1 MRYIRRQSTNRR
13 LVNGSLGVNYDI
25 EGQVV
30 LDSKNV
36 MLIPK
41 GTTADRPRNPK
52 NGHMRFNTDTGEFEV
67 YQDSQWRRIGFK
79 EPNRDPG
86 IKAQLVGNGDA
97 VETIFGPLNN
107 EDPEHP
113 VPVNEA
119 HILVFI
125 ENVYQLPITNYR
137 LIQNPAGRDPG
148 WYLNFGDAVPL
159 GKPVTVLHNFDK

>member
-13 LVNGSLGVNYDI
+13 NVLGSNGVNYDI

-30 LDSKNV
+30 LDSNNA
-36 MLIPK
+36 MLVPK
-41 GTTADRPRNPK
+41 GTTAQRPRNP
-52 NGHMRFNTDTGEFEV
+52 NLGHLRYNTDTGEFEV
-67 YQDSQWRRIGFK
+67 FQDDSWRRLSYK

-86 IKAQLVGNGDA
+86 IIVQTLGNGDA
-97 VETIFGPLNN
+97 VETVFGPLNN
-107 EDPEHP
+107 QDAEHP

-119 HILVFI
+119 HILVFV
-125 ENVYQLPITNYR
+125 ENVYQLPITNYT
-137 LIQNPAGRDPG
+137 LVQNPVGFDPG

>member
-13 LVNGSLGVNYDI
+13 NVRGSIGVNYDI

-30 LDSKNV
+30 VDSSNSI
-36 MLIPK
+36 LLPK
-41 GTTADRPRNPK
+41 GTTAERPRNPV

-67 YQDSQWRRIGFK
+67 YQDSEWRRISYK
-79 EPNRDPG
+79 EPNRNPG
-86 IKAQLVGNGDA
+86 IIMQSLGNGDA

-107 EDPEHP
+107 QDADFP
-113 VPVNEA
+113 VPTSET
-119 HILVFI
+119 HILVFV
-125 ENVYQLPITNYR
+125 ENVYQLPVTNYT
-137 LIQNPAGRDPG
+137 LVQNPVGFDPG